1 MSESNLAGDI
11 DESGFLNS
19 LYRKGF
25 THANAILEVVANS
38 LDANLTKLQFIINEL
53 YTYIIDNGIGMTEIE
68 FRRMFSMFR
77 ENHAGSQ
84 TRGVS
89 GFGAKPA
96 ILLLSKQQ
104 IVHIYTCK
112 EGTTN
117 YLTAI
122 VPWDKI
128 FSERKY
134 SNMIQI
140 RSMTKDEQH
149 EYITNNPDG
158 HGTIIVLPTTN
169 ETRDAILNSF
179 PKRWNNNTPAMDR
192 IGIVFGNDVYE
203 CTCDDAIEGKQ
214 VLKLY
219 NYFSGNQVNY
229 ICGITYATIQ
239 QWYHKNSKHTRFF
252 LEDEDRGNLE
262 IIACASGYRKDP
274 TPSNTNL
281 VGYTHQGTY
290 TVKLALRN
298 DVLPLLDPSNLV
310 ELGASFYT
318 GAYDKQ
324 YFDGTV
330 LEEYYIK
337 NKLVRNNQRIGYF
350 ETPDITEASCRGNSV
365 LNITYRL
372 LQVELCYNPTS
383 EQNNQQDIICNIQDV
398 KNQWNGKALPITLTR
413 FIKYLRHN
421 KGKSIMEFYNARYN
435 ELLQAIQSVAVSE
448 PAPIPVSSLPSK
460 KKKPTRAVPPVD
472 TEAERLRLEAEAAT
486 LSQTLTDNTSQIAVS
501 SSNVSST
508 NVSFTEVSSAESSST
523 EESSSNESMSSSDAS
538 SVEISNSETSSIEL
552 SSTEVSL
559 IEQSSADSSSSI
571 EVSSP
576 VNDVYDTK
584 IIALTILQDIQNC
597 LILSTP
603 SYEWLDC
610 LKELR
615 NKL

>member
-53 YTYIIDNGIGMTEIE
+53 HTYIIDNGIGMTEIE

-89 GFGAKPA
+89 GFGAKPS

-104 IVHIYTCK
+104 TVHIYTCK

-179 PKRWNNNTPAMDR
+179 PKRWNNDTPAMDR

-219 NYFSGNQVNY
+219 NYFGGNQVNY
-229 ICGITYATIQ
+229 ICGITHATIQ

-252 LEDEDRGNLE
+252 LEDEDHGNLE
-262 IIACASGYRKDP
+262 IIAHATGYAKDP
-274 TPSNTNL
+274 KPSKTNL

-298 DVLPLLDPSNLV
+298 DVLPPLDPSNLV

-350 ETPDITEASCRGNSV
+350 ETPDITEASARGNSL

-421 KGKSIMEFYNARYN
+421 KGKSIVEFYNARYN
-435 ELLQAIQSVAVSE
+435 ELLQAIQSVAASE
-448 PAPIPVSSLPSK
+448 PAPAPVPSPPSK
-460 KKKPTRAVPPVD
+460 KKKPTRAIPPVD
-472 TEAERLRLEAEAAT
+472 AEAERLRLEAEAAA
-486 LSQTLTDNTSQIAVS
+486 LSQTLTDDTSQIAAS
-501 SSNVSST
+501 SSDIYS
-508 NVSFTEVSSAESSST
+508 TEVSSAESSFV
-523 EESSSNESMSSSDAS
+523 EESSSNDSVFSSDAS
-538 SVEISNSETSSIEL
+538 LVEISNSETSFIET

-559 IEQSSADSSSSI
+559 INESSANSSSSI

-584 IIALTILQDIQNC
+584 VITLEVLQDIQNR
-597 LILSTP
+597 IVFNSP
-603 SYEWLDC
+603 SHEWLDS
-610 LKELR
+610 LKALR
-615 NKL
+615 DKL